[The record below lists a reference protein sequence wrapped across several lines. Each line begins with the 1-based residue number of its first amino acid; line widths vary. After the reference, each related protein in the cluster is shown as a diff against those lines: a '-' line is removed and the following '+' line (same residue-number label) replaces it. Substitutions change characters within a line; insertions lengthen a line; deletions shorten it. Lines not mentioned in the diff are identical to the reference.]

1 MVGHPTTLG
10 HTRGASGRRFAVP
23 DGVHGS
29 TRELRLPKRNYG
41 YEKRQK
47 ELHKQQKREEKLKRK
62 LERADVPA
70 DEPGGDDS
78 APPPSA
84 E

>member
-1 MVGHPTTLG
+1 VGLRPAL
-10 HTRGASGRRFAVP
+10 RRSGRRP
-23 DGVHGS
+23 RP
-29 TRELRLPKRNYG
+29 TWEPRLPKRNYG

-62 LERADVPA
+62 LERADAPA
-70 DEPGGDDS
+70 DEPVGEEPAS
-78 APPPSA
+78 SPPT

>member
-1 MVGHPTTLG
+1 MPN
-10 HTRGASGRRFAVP
+10 
-23 DGVHGS
+23 DVHGPTWES
-29 TRELRLPKRNYG
+29 RLPKRNYG

-70 DEPGGDDS
+70 EETDRDES
-78 APPPSA
+78 SSSPPT

>member
-1 MVGHPTTLG
+1 MGPAPAFRH
-10 HTRGASGRRFAVP
+10 P

-29 TRELRLPKRNYG
+29 TWESRLPKRNYG

-70 DEPGGDDS
+70 DEPQGDENAS
-78 APPPSA
+78 PPPA

>member
-1 MVGHPTTLG
+1 M
-10 HTRGASGRRFAVP
+10 SGRHFAIP
-23 DGVHGS
+23 DDVHGPTWES
-29 TRELRLPKRNYG
+29 RLPKRNYG

-47 ELHKQQKREEKLKRK
+47 ELHKQQKREEKLRRK

-70 DEPGGDDS
+70 EEADRDETSPL
-78 APPPSA
+78 PPP

>member
-1 MVGHPTTLG
+1 
-10 HTRGASGRRFAVP
+10 
-23 DGVHGS
+23 
-29 TRELRLPKRNYG
+29 LPKRNYG

-62 LERADVPA
+62 AERADVPA
-70 DEPGGDDS
+70 DEPEGDET
-78 APPPSA
+78 AVPPPA

>member
-1 MVGHPTTLG
+1 
-10 HTRGASGRRFAVP
+10 
-23 DGVHGS
+23 
-29 TRELRLPKRNYG
+29 LPKRNYG

-70 DEPGGDDS
+70 EEPDRDQTS
-78 APPPSA
+78 APPPA
-84 E
+84 EG

>member
-1 MVGHPTTLG
+1 M
-10 HTRGASGRRFAVP
+10 
-23 DGVHGS
+23 
-29 TRELRLPKRNYG
+29 PKRNYG

-70 DEPGGDDS
+70 EESDRDES
-78 APPPSA
+78 ASSPPA

>member
-1 MVGHPTTLG
+1 M
-10 HTRGASGRRFAVP
+10 
-23 DGVHGS
+23 
-29 TRELRLPKRNYG
+29 PKRNYG

-62 LERADVPA
+62 AERADVPGVETEG
-70 DEPGGDDS
+70 DESGS
-78 APPPSA
+78 QPPV

>member
-1 MVGHPTTLG
+1 M
-10 HTRGASGRRFAVP
+10 
-23 DGVHGS
+23 
-29 TRELRLPKRNYG
+29 PKRNYG

-62 LERADVPA
+62 LERADAPA
-70 DEPGGDDS
+70 DQPEGDES
-78 APPPSA
+78 TSPPPG

>member
-1 MVGHPTTLG
+1 MPN
-10 HTRGASGRRFAVP
+10 
-23 DGVHGS
+23 DVHGPTWES
-29 TRELRLPKRNYG
+29 RLPKRNYG

-47 ELHKQQKREEKLKRK
+47 ELHKQQKREDKLKRK

-70 DEPGGDDS
+70 DEADRATRRAS
-78 APPPSA
+78 PPPA

>member
-1 MVGHPTTLG
+1 
-10 HTRGASGRRFAVP
+10 
-23 DGVHGS
+23 
-29 TRELRLPKRNYG
+29 LPKRNYG

-70 DEPGGDDS
+70 DESNGDENAS
-78 APPPSA
+78 PPPA

>member
-1 MVGHPTTLG
+1 M
-10 HTRGASGRRFAVP
+10 
-23 DGVHGS
+23 S
-29 TRELRLPKRNYG
+29 TAPPWESRLPKRNYG

-70 DEPGGDDS
+70 DEPAGDES
-78 APPPSA
+78 ASRPPA

>member
-1 MVGHPTTLG
+1 
-10 HTRGASGRRFAVP
+10 
-23 DGVHGS
+23 
-29 TRELRLPKRNYG
+29 LPKRNYG

-70 DEPGGDDS
+70 DEPHGDDTAS
-78 APPPSA
+78 PPPA

>member
-1 MVGHPTTLG
+1 
-10 HTRGASGRRFAVP
+10 
-23 DGVHGS
+23 
-29 TRELRLPKRNYG
+29 LPKRNYG

-62 LERADVPA
+62 LERADAPA
-70 DEPGGDDS
+70 DHPEGDES
-78 APPPSA
+78 ETPAP

>member
-1 MVGHPTTLG
+1 MPN
-10 HTRGASGRRFAVP
+10 
-23 DGVHGS
+23 DVHGNTWES
-29 TRELRLPKRNYG
+29 RLPKRNYG

-70 DEPGGDDS
+70 DEADRDELS
-78 APPPSA
+78 SPPPA

>member
-1 MVGHPTTLG
+1 MGLSAAPC
-10 HTRGASGRRFAVP
+10 RSGA
-23 DGVHGS
+23 VHGP
-29 TRELRLPKRNYG
+29 TWEFRLPKRNYG

-62 LERADVPA
+62 LERTDAPA
-70 DEPGGDDS
+70 TEPEGDEPA
-78 APPPSA
+78 APPQA

>member
-1 MVGHPTTLG
+1 
-10 HTRGASGRRFAVP
+10 
-23 DGVHGS
+23 
-29 TRELRLPKRNYG
+29 LPKRNYG

-70 DEPGGDDS
+70 TEPEDDETAS
-78 APPPSA
+78 PPQA

>member
-1 MVGHPTTLG
+1 M
-10 HTRGASGRRFAVP
+10 
-23 DGVHGS
+23 
-29 TRELRLPKRNYG
+29 PKRNYG

-70 DEPGGDDS
+70 EESDRDES
-78 APPPSA
+78 SSSPPT

>member
-1 MVGHPTTLG
+1 M
-10 HTRGASGRRFAVP
+10 
-23 DGVHGS
+23 
-29 TRELRLPKRNYG
+29 PKRNYG

-70 DEPGGDDS
+70 EEPDRDESS
-78 APPPSA
+78 APPAA